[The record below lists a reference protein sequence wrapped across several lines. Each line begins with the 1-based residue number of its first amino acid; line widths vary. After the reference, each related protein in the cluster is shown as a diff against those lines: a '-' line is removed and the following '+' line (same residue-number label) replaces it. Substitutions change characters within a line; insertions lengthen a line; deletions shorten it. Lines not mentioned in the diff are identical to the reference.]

1 MSKGKGK
8 VGLLNSGGVKR
19 SLIFVILN
27 WEVLVNVLLKLEGT
41 MLRQKLD
48 TGYILTSI

>member
-1 MSKGKGK
+1 M
-8 VGLLNSGGVKR
+8 

-27 WEVLVNVLLKLEGT
+27 WEVLVNILLKLEGT
-41 MLRQKLD
+41 MLRQMLE